1 MLVLNSWDQIVIAC
15 KKKNHSDSDNL
26 EHQEALLCV
35 VWIFRTFK
43 YETAE
48 IREETH
54 ETEKKPFQ

>member
-1 MLVLNSWDQIVIAC
+1 M
-15 KKKNHSDSDNL
+15 
-26 EHQEALLCV
+26 

-54 ETEKKPFQ
+54 ETEKKAFSIEFVWQGPSRAKLL